1 MEQDQLQL
9 ADTLRDQAV
18 LALNELYK
26 LGEHEKIK
34 TIIKKCELAYRPKD
48 IEYDLN
54 EPVKNAVK
62 PETKARL
69 DKLYRKKPCNK

>member
-9 ADTLRDQAV
+9 ADALRDQAV

-34 TIIKKCELAYRPKD
+34 IIIKNCELAYKPKD
-48 IEYDLN
+48 PDYNLN
-54 EPVKNAVK
+54 EVVKNPVK

-69 DKLYRKKPCNK
+69 DKLILNK